1 MQIVHFVTSFE
12 LAGLERLIYVLCR
25 RNSSDSAN
33 RFTLAILNDVVDEN
47 LMRAMVQTGTEIV
60 ELKRSPGNPLS
71 VVSYI
76 FKFRKLLTVCRP
88 DAVHVHHN
96 FSFLVAFFAT
106 RFLRIPLIYTLH
118 APRLYSSSCFNR
130 ISKWLAQRGTDR
142 FIAISEPVKKDFL
155 DGTTRPLPITTV
167 PNGID
172 LGEFSVSRCENP
184 VLRIV
189 CVARLDHEIKGQDIL
204 IEALA
209 IVRGRSLPFTCQL
222 IGDGPSRSY
231 LEKLVKVR
239 GLAGMVEFTGVRMN
253 VADLLSG
260 ADLFVLPSRYEG
272 FGLVI
277 LEAMASG
284 LPVIVSNVDGPA
296 EIVEDG
302 RSGLHFKSGDPDD
315 LADKIEGLLT
325 DAGSRRRY
333 AAASLSRV
341 AGYSI
346 DLVYEAYLGIYRDAL
361 ESRNCATSRLC

>member
-1 MQIVHFVTSFE
+1 MKIVHLVTSFE
-12 LAGLERLIYVLCR
+12 LAGLERLLYVLCR
-25 RNSSDSAN
+25 RNSSDIAN
-33 RFTLAILNDVVDEN
+33 RFTLAILNDVVDED
-47 LMRAMVQTGTEIV
+47 LMRAMRQTGTEIV
-60 ELKRSPGNPLS
+60 ELKRAPGNLLS
-71 VVSYI
+71 VVPYI
-76 FKFRKLLTVCRP
+76 FKFRKLLTACRP

-118 APRLYSSSCFNR
+118 APRLYSSSCFDR
-130 ISKWLAQRGTDR
+130 ICKWLAQRGTDR

-155 DGTTRPLPITTV
+155 DGATRPLPITTV

-204 IEALA
+204 IEAL
-209 IVRGRSLPFTCQL
+209 SLLKGGARPFICQL
-222 IGDGPSRSY
+222 IGAGPSRSY
-231 LEKLVKVR
+231 LEELVKAR
-239 GLAGMVEFTGVRMN
+239 GLAGKVHFTGVRMD
-253 VADLLSG
+253 VAALLSG

-284 LPVIVSNVDGPA
+284 LPVIVSDIDGPA

-302 RSGLHFKSGDPDD
+302 RSGLHFRSGDPAD

-325 DAGSRRRY
+325 DAGLRERY
-333 AAASLSRV
+333 AAASLRRV

-346 DLVYEAYLGIYRDAL
+346 DLVYEAYLELYLDAVK
-361 ESRNCATSRLC
+361 RARRP